1 MSRNVVVVGGVAG
14 GMSFA
19 ARLARLDAS
28 CRITVLE
35 RGSDVSFANCGMP
48 YYIGGVIRN
57 RALLT
62 VASKAMLQARFGL
75 DIRTRHAVTEI
86 RRAEKQVRGVNL
98 ETGEPFSL
106 PYDQLVLATG
116 AEPVRLPIPGAGQP
130 HVLTLNTLED
140 MDRIAHAAERAGAAV
155 IIGGGFI
162 GLELAENLRER
173 GLQVSIVELT
183 DQVMPPMDPEMT
195 IPILQALER
204 NGVQVLLGRKAT
216 EIGTA
221 QVTLDDGTRLP
232 AEVVCMCAGVRPR
245 SELAA
250 AAGLDLGPRGHIL
263 VDKQLRTSDPDIFAV
278 GDVVQVWDRLTGD
291 SCAVP
296 LAGPANRQGRT
307 AANIVAGRQD
317 AFPGV
322 CGSAIVKVFD
332 QVAGQSGWSEK
343 RLRAAGM
350 DYRKMYAHPFQHP
363 NYYPGAQQMC
373 VKLLYRPDGGILGVQ
388 AIGGE
393 GVDVVVNV
401 IATAMQG
408 GMTVFD
414 LEQLELVYS
423 PQWGAAKHAVN
434 IAGFAAANHLRG
446 DVCPVYP
453 DDPLPGDAFL
463 LDVRTPEEFS
473 AGSIPGAVNI
483 PVDSLSERL
492 AEIPRDRPVVT
503 YCAVGLRGYVAA
515 RKLALAGFQV
525 SNLSGGFK
533 LWNWTR
539 RLKEAAEAR
548 PPQVSA
554 PASSWALK
562 AGSEAFP
569 GRGD

>member
-1 MSRNVVVVGGVAG
+1 MFRNIVVVGGVAG

-19 ARLARLDAS
+19 ARLARLDAT

-35 RGSDVSFANCGMP
+35 RGPDVSFANCGMP

-57 RALLT
+57 RTMLT
-62 VASKAMLQARFGL
+62 VASQAMLKARFGL
-75 DIRTRHAVTEI
+75 DIRTRHLVTEVS
-86 RRAEKQVRGVNL
+86 RATRQVRGVNL
-98 ETGEPFSL
+98 ETGESFTL
-106 PYDQLVLATG
+106 PYDQLILATG
-116 AEPVRLPIPGAGQP
+116 AEPVRLPIPGAEQS
-130 HVLTLNTLED
+130 HVFTLNTLED
-140 MDRIAHAAERAGAAV
+140 MDRIAHTAEHAGSAV

-173 GLQVSIVELT
+173 GLQVSVVELT

-195 IPILQALER
+195 APILQTLTE
-204 NGVQVLLGRKAT
+204 NGVQVLLGRKAI
-216 EIGTA
+216 EIGSDR
-221 QVTLDDGTRLP
+221 VTLDDGSRLP
-232 AEVVCMCAGVRPR
+232 AEMVCMCAGVRPR

-263 VDKQLRTSDPDIFAV
+263 VDRQLRTSDPDIFAV
-278 GDVVQVWDRLTGD
+278 GDVIQLWDRLTGEP
-291 SCAVP
+291 SAVP

-322 CGSAIVKVFD
+322 CGSAIVEVFNV
-332 QVAGQSGWSEK
+332 VAGQSGWSEK
-343 RLRAAGM
+343 RLRTAGM
-350 DYRKMYAHPFQHP
+350 EYRKIYVHPFQHP

-373 VKLLYRPDGGILGVQ
+373 VKLLYQPDGRILGVQ
-388 AIGGE
+388 AVGGE
-393 GVDVVVNV
+393 GVDGVVNV
-401 IATAMQG
+401 IATAMQA

-446 DVCPVYP
+446 DVTPVYP
-453 DDPLPGDAFL
+453 DELVPDAVYL

-473 AGSIPGAVNI
+473 TGSIPGAVNI
-483 PVDSLSERL
+483 PVDSLSERMQ
-492 AEIPRDRPVVT
+492 EIPKDRPVVT

-515 RKLALAGFQV
+515 RRLALAGYQV
-525 SNLSGGFK
+525 CNLAGGFK
-533 LWNWTR
+533 LWNWV
-539 RLKEAAEAR
+539 RLQRQAAAHIAKPVE
-548 PPQVSA
+548 S
-554 PASSWALK
+554 SSWALK

-569 GRGD
+569 GRER